1 MKPAVYLTG
10 LSNGLTLGTPLK
22 DQPIRIRGQ
31 DGQIWTPQNYDRKF
45 RQSVP
50 PLLFSD
56 GWRMPKREFW
66 RLRGPILTLAVG
78 LVLFTVVR
86 SSFRTCSTAFTRRDK
101 ASFRNMAAGAT
112 ISAVKR

>member
-1 MKPAVYLTG
+1 MVGGRDPRYAGFNRALDARRQIGSLVKPAVYLTG

-50 PLLFSD
+50 
-56 GWRMPKREFW
+56 
-66 RLRGPILTLAVG
+66 
-78 LVLFTVVR
+78 
-86 SSFRTCSTAFTRRDK
+86 
-101 ASFRNMAAGAT
+101 
-112 ISAVKR
+112 